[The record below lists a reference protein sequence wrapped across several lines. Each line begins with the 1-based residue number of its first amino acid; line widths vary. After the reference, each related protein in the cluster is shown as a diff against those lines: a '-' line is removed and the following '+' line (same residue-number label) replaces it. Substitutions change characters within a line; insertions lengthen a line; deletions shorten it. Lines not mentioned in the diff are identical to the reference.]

1 MIVFFDL
8 GGGVGRD
15 GDELGGFLGGG
26 VVGLAERL
34 HEKLESKADERIQR
48 AEAGVFDVFVVHLP
62 VVLGRDMAIT
72 EVGLRAEAFGFGAGD
87 GDDEVVIGEVEA
99 GEIELTEGAEEFAES
114 GGKNLEPAGA
124 DVGVVEPVNSL
135 FLVLGGIDG
144 GVGIHVMKLEEDFLG
159 AAGGGEPVA
168 GERDARSGGFF
179 GRHCYFAPF
188 RVKTARAV
196 RARMRRSSQS
206 DQFWM

>member
-15 GDELGGFLGGG
+15 SDELGGFLGGG

-34 HEKLESKADERIQR
+34 HEKLEGEADERIQR
-48 AEAGVFDVFVVHLP
+48 AKAGILDIFVIHLP
-62 VVLGRDMAIT
+62 VILGRDMAIT
-72 EVGLRAEAFGFGAGD
+72 EVGFRAEAFGFGAGD

-99 GEIELTEGAEEFAES
+99 GEIELAERAEEFAEG

-135 FLVLGGIDG
+135 FLVLGGVDG
-144 GVGIHVMKLEEDFLG
+144 GVGIHVMKLEEDFFG

-168 GERDARSGGFF
+168 GERDAGSGGF
-179 GRHCYFAPF
+179 GGHCYFAPF

-196 RARMRRSSQS
+196 RARMRRSSQR